1 MAISYF
7 AYMTEKLL
15 KGAGVE
21 VVGLWSGTFL
31 FLIHMICQVQ
41 VNANSLFHFGKC
53 KS

>member
-1 MAISYF
+1 MVILFF
-7 AYMTEKLL
+7 ACLTENLL

-31 FLIHMICQVQ
+31 IFIHMICQVQ

-53 KS
+53 K